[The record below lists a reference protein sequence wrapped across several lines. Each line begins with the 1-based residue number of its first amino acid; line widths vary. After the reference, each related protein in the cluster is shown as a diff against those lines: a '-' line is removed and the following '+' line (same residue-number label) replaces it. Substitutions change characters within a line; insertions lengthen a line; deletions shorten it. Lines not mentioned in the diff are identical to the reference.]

1 MNELISIDIKRAEN
15 HFDKQT
21 FEAMKAKVKKAHRSI
36 FGKTG
41 QGHEFLGWHDLPET
55 MDDELMSRIKKT
67 AGHIR
72 EIADTL
78 VVVGIGGSYLGAKA
92 AVDMLSPYFKK
103 NEDFEIIFA
112 GHQLSSEYLVELTHL
127 LKDRDFA
134 INVISKSGTT
144 TEPAI
149 AFRALRKLMEDK
161 YTETEIKERI
171 IATTDKDEG
180 ALKELADKHGFE
192 TFVVPDDIGGR
203 YSVLTP
209 VGLLPMAVSGID
221 IDEVIAGAKTAM
233 DAYRYDDE
241 SWNAAEAYAAVR
253 NLLYDKGK
261 NVELFINYEQKLNAF
276 TAWWKQLFAESEGKE
291 NKGLFVSGAS
301 FSTDL
306 HSLGQFIQQGSQ
318 IFFET
323 ILHVEKP
330 KVDHT
335 IEKTE
340 DNLDKLN
347 YLAGKTVDYVNDKAF
362 KGTMQAHEDAGVP
375 LIVIDVENINARSF
389 GSLVY
394 FFELAC
400 AISGYVLGIN
410 PFNQPGVE
418 AYKSNMFALLGKPSN
433 S

>member
-1 MNELISIDIKRAEN
+1 MHELIGIDIEHAER
-15 HFDKQT
+15 HFDKKA
-21 FEAMKAKVKKAHRSI
+21 FETMKTKVKDAHRAI
-36 FGKTG
+36 IERTG
-41 QGHEFLGWHDLPET
+41 PGHEFLGWHDLPET
-55 MDDELMSRIKKT
+55 MDDKLMSRIKKT
-67 AGHIR
+67 ADRIR
-72 EIADTL
+72 GIADTL

-92 AVDMLSPYFKK
+92 ALDMLSPYFK
-103 NEDFEIIFA
+103 NDSGFEVIFA
-112 GHQLSSEYLVELTHL
+112 GHHLSPEYLVELTEV

-134 INVISKSGTT
+134 VNVISKSGTT

-149 AFRALRKLMEDK
+149 AFRALRKLLEDK
-161 YTETEIKERI
+161 YPEDEIKERI
-171 IATTDKDEG
+171 IATTDKNEG
-180 ALKELADKHGFE
+180 ALRELADKHGFE

-209 VGLLPMAVSGID
+209 VGLLPMAASGID
-221 IDEVIAGAKTAM
+221 IDEVIAGAKGAM
-233 DAYRYDDE
+233 DAYRYDAE

-253 NLLYDKGK
+253 NLLYEQGK

-276 TAWWKQLFAESEGKE
+276 TEWWKQLFAESEGKE
-291 NKGLFVSGAS
+291 NKGLFVAGAS

-318 IFFET
+318 ILFET

-330 KVDHT
+330 RVDHT

-347 YLAGKTVDYVNDKAF
+347 YLAGKTVDYVNDKAY

-375 LIVIDVENINARSF
+375 LVVIDVESIDAHSF

-400 AISGYVLGIN
+400 AISGYVLGVN

-418 AYKSNMFALLGKPSN
+418 AYKSNMFALLGKPTDS
-433 S
+433 